1 MSNLHHQSGASGAS
15 AAGLAPNRRL
25 PPRVEARNSGCAWQV
40 HLLNSIDTKTRTTQ
54 KRFGVSRDVA
64 AAKNTLPNGIYSALP
79 LSNTFIWGYTVL
91 TEKEFASGLQRSTGF
106 GKCRIRIRYGAKRK
120 GNKNRVDGGVF

>member
-79 LSNTFIWGYTVL
+79 LSNTFIWGLYRAHRKRVCL
-91 TEKEFASGLQRSTGF
+91 RASAFDGLRQVPHPDPVRC
-106 GKCRIRIRYGAKRK
+106 KA
-120 GNKNRVDGGVF
+120 